1 MQLAGRQP
9 GGCGGISVLS
19 SAPKELG
26 LQLFEGETARCFK
39 AIYLRVPD
47 LVDLSR
53 DTGALRGFG
62 SGQGATTGMAGCP
75 RREVAPSHCL
85 KKGENFP

>member
-9 GGCGGISVLS
+9 RGCGGISVLS

-53 DTGALRGFG
+53 DTGALRGL
-62 SGQGATTGMAGCP
+62 QLVELIETV
-75 RREVAPSHCL
+75 EVTRCEAVQC
-85 KKGENFP
+85 